1 MAIQIHGGI
10 IMKICFP
17 VLENVGL
24 DSPVYNH
31 FGSAPLFLVV
41 DTDTSQVTALLNR
54 DQKHQHGA
62 CNPLKALGN
71 YQFDGILVGG
81 IGGGALN
88 GLLRMGLKVY
98 RAAEGT
104 VATNVDLF
112 LQGMLPELTP
122 QQTCGGHAHG
132 GGCSH

>member
-1 MAIQIHGGI
+1 MGEPTDEPKQI
-10 IMKICFP
+10 
-17 VLENVGL
+17 
-24 DSPVYNH
+24 DAVYLLVDFH
-31 FGSAPLFLVV
+31 FDCIYSNLFNEIV
-41 DTDTSQVTALLNR
+41 
-54 DQKHQHGA
+54 
-62 CNPLKALGN
+62 
-71 YQFDGILVGG
+71 VGG

-98 RAAEGT
+98 RAAEGS
-104 VATNVDLF
+104 VAINVDLF

>member
-1 MAIQIHGGI
+1 
-10 IMKICFP
+10 
-17 VLENVGL
+17 
-24 DSPVYNH
+24 
-31 FGSAPLFLVV
+31 VV
-41 DTDTSQVTALLNR
+41 DTDTNQATTLLNR

-71 YQFDGILVGG
+71 YQFDGIVVGG

-88 GLLRMGLKVY
+88 GQMRMGLKVY

>member
-1 MAIQIHGGI
+1 
-10 IMKICFP
+10 MKICFP
-17 VLENVGL
+17 VEENAGME
-24 DSPVYNH
+24 SPVYNH
-31 FGSAPLFLVV
+31 FGSAPIFLVV
-41 DTDTSQVTALLNR
+41 DTETRQATALQNR
-54 DQKHQHGA
+54 DQIHQHGA

-71 YQFDGILVGG
+71 DQFDGIVVGG

-98 RAAEGT
+98 RAAEGS
-104 VATNVDLF
+104 VAINVDLF